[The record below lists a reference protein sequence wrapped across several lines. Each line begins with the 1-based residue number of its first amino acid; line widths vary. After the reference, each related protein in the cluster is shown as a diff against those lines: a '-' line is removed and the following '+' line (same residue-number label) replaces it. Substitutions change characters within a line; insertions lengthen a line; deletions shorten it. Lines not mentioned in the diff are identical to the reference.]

1 MCTCNTINTYQI
13 RINKSIKPPTFTQ
26 NCIQQI
32 RISGTRNTVNR
43 IIRSHDSSSL
53 SHFNSTLETW
63 EVFIQQS
70 TQTDICRITVMSTS
84 RYTVCCHVLQ
94 SSIDMTAVFCICTLH
109 SLHKSRTQN
118 TGQIRIL
125 SEGFF
130 YTRPSRFTGYIQD
143 RTVSHVCSLQTSF
156 QTDNFT
162 HPTNQIF
169 VPSRSLTNRSRESG
183 STYRH
188 VAMRTFL
195 SKKYRNTQTGILH
208 CIFLHGIQSLC
219 RQFRIQS
226 GLQRL
231 LCPRICTQYSPIGT
245 DRSFVHLLFILFG
258 YSHTVL
264 SGLGIHFPT

>member
-1 MCTCNTINTYQI
+1 MT
-13 RINKSIKPPTFTQ
+13 P
-26 NCIQQI
+26 
-32 RISGTRNTVNR
+32 
-43 IIRSHDSSSL
+43 
-53 SHFNSTLETW
+53 
-63 EVFIQQS
+63 VFG
-70 TQTDICRITVMSTS
+70 
-84 RYTVCCHVLQ
+84 
-94 SSIDMTAVFCICTLH
+94 ICTLH
-109 SLHKSRTQN
+109 SLNKSSSQN
-118 TGQIRIL
+118 PCQIRIFTESL
-125 SEGFF
+125 F
-130 YTRPSRFTGYIQD
+130 YTRPSRFTSNIQN
-143 RTVSHVCSLQTSF
+143 RSIAHVRSLQTGF
-156 QTDNFT
+156 QADDFT